1 MVFSGLQEITDV
13 VSDVRDAIAL
23 VTAPVGDAFDA
34 AVHTAA
40 KVVGTAGEFAAGSA
54 KAAASVGIAVI
65 NDNA

>member
-40 KVVGTAGEFAAGSA
+40 
-54 KAAASVGIAVI
+54 
-65 NDNA
+65 